1 MDDRNLIGSVTSSIE
16 LLSLVRARRK
26 FRSPLK
32 DETVKTRRRRRRRR
46 PTKTKIKTKPNSN
59 RKGT

>member
-32 DETVKTRRRRRRRR
+32 DETVKTRRRRRR
-46 PTKTKIKTKPNSN
+46 PTKTKTKPNSN